1 MHRNKDPTE
10 KNEHTQWSSWPDFVR
25 AQFDAAEQMRNNIE
39 QWGVQRKA
47 AAQRGD
53 FAECQRLER
62 LIDVSVADM
71 RDKSEQIRQLVK
83 RGDGP

>member
-1 MHRNKDPTE
+1 MRHNKDPTE
-10 KNEHTQWSSWPDFVR
+10 NEQTQWSSWPDFVR

-53 FAECQRLER
+53 LAESKRLER
-62 LIDVSVADM
+62 LIEIFSKDM
-71 RDKSEQIRQLVK
+71 QDRSEQIRQLVK
-83 RGDGP
+83 RGDRP